1 MENLNQELTI
11 NFDKAEFKDL
21 LIHQIANHMQQHW
34 NTNEV
39 IELFLNS
46 SYSFVEAHNTKA
58 QIAALLMETHKMALK
73 NELNLV
79 A

>member
-1 MENLNQELTI
+1 MENSNQELTI

-21 LIHQIANHMQQHW
+21 LIHQIANHMQQHC

-73 NELNLV
+73 NELNLI